1 MLMSHENNACNSLSF
16 RLKQRKQSDE
26 IGLFEC
32 ELGLIEYLQ
41 TRKMGLFEYNESPTR
56 NRCARLS
63 FFRQIQG
70 FTYVKSP

>member
-41 TRKMGLFEYNESPTR
+41 TRKMGLFEYNGAEQNKYS
-56 NRCARLS
+56 
-63 FFRQIQG
+63 I
-70 FTYVKSP
+70 TYCLILL